1 MNSLSLKSILIIFI
15 LIFPSMACEK
25 DDEAGLLTPDF
36 EYELTSTEV
45 PAKLGIEN
53 KSIGAN
59 TYSWSFVGGSVESSN
74 AETPDTITYSTPG
87 TYDIILEISNDN
99 ETKKIAKR
107 FNVYAAGLRPF

>member
-1 MNSLSLKSILIIFI
+1 MDSFSLKSIFIIFI
-15 LIFPSMACEK
+15 LIFSMACEK

-36 EYELTSTEV
+36 VYELTSTEV

-59 TYSWSFVGGSVESSN
+59 TYSWSFVGGSIESSS
-74 AETPDTITYSTPG
+74 AATPDTITYTTPG
-87 TYDIILEISNDN
+87 TYDIILEVSNDN

-107 FNVYAAGLRPF
+107 FNVYAVSQK